1 MRIPMEY
8 KFISHEKTTV
18 RVLEIHHQS
27 HVRAPFKI

>member
-8 KFISHEKTTV
+8 KFISYEKTTV